1 MAEIPEN
8 PELTNVEGVRFPDL
22 DEGNLG
28 GTVYVTQ
35 GIPDLKVEVLPG
47 QHVKV
52 PDTDHEPGDAGD
64 YFEGDTFVT
73 HGPTAHMLEARGF
86 VKVLEVAS

>member
-1 MAEIPEN
+1 MSKVPTN
-8 PELTNVEGVRFPDL
+8 PEVSNVEGVRFPDL
-22 DEGNLG
+22 EDSGQG
-28 GTVYVTQ
+28 GVVYVTQ
-35 GIPDLKVEVLPG
+35 GVPDLNVEVLPG

-52 PDTDHEPGDAGD
+52 PEGDDPGEPGD

-73 HGPTAHMLEARGF
+73 HGPTAHMLEARGY

>member
-1 MAEIPEN
+1 MSDTPTN
-8 PELTNVEGVRFPDL
+8 PEIETVDGVRFPDL
-22 DEGNLG
+22 EEGTQG

-35 GIPDLKVEVLPG
+35 AVPDLRVEVLPG

-52 PDTDHEPGDAGD
+52 PEGDDPGEAGD